1 MLSLP
6 LPVRVFLCTTPVDM
20 RKGFDGLAA
29 LVHSH
34 LGADPLSGDLFVFC
48 GKRRDKV
55 KLLYWTG
62 DGLAV
67 WYKRLE
73 SGTFAWP
80 ASAQDRGLVGAQPQ
94 GRYGLSLRAADL
106 ALLLEGIELASVQ
119 RRPRYQRPAPAT
131 ATA

>member
-1 MLSLP
+1 
-6 LPVRVFLCTTPVDM
+6 M

-29 LVHSH
+29 LVHTH
-34 LGADPLSGDLFVFC
+34 LGCDPLSGDLFVFC

-80 ASAQDRGLVGAQPQ
+80 VSAQDRGLVGAVPQ
-94 GRYGLSLRAADL
+94 GRCGLSLRAADL
-106 ALLLEGIELASVQ
+106 ALLLDGIELASVK
-119 RRPRYQRPAPAT
+119 RRPRYRRPTTAT